1 MLMSHDTRDTL
12 EQEVKL
18 VVYNIKMKPAKFF
31 NTVLKIMILFF
42 ERKEAFIRKGFP
54 SFLIKYLCSRRFLSA

>member
-18 VVYNIKMKPAKFF
+18 VVYNIKMKPATFF
-31 NTVLKIMILFF
+31 NTVLKIMILFLRG
-42 ERKEAFIRKGFP
+42 RKLLFVRV
-54 SFLIKYLCSRRFLSA
+54 FLVF